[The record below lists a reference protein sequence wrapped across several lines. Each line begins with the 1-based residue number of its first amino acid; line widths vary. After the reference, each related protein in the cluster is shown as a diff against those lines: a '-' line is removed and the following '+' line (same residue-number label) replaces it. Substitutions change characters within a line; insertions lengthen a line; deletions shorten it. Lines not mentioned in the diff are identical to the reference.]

1 MENLV
6 SMLAILCA
14 VLHAVNSNCLDRM
27 SNARCKKYA
36 KYRACKY
43 RPVKMAVFC
52 PKTCGYCKDRPVCT
66 DIKCPPS
73 KICVM
78 DENGN
83 PGCRCLVECKKKFG
97 TGPVCGHNGVEYPDL
112 CDLINAECK
121 TGDYILVRKYGSC
134 VRKVTCKDR
143 EREAKLGLC
152 KSWQKMNACFD
163 HPVLMRTYCP
173 KTCGFCRQPNEPKC
187 ERSKYGCCWSAP
199 GDKSATGPYGQG
211 CGECKDA
218 PFCKYFKQG
227 CGSERASNIKVMK
240 KMCPFTCHYC
250 QPARLIGG

>member
-1 MENLV
+1 
-6 SMLAILCA
+6 
-14 VLHAVNSNCLDRM
+14 M

-134 VRKVTCKDR
+134 DSQMSQNAKDQSTAAAGVHQ
-143 EREAKLGLC
+143 EINLLLDHTGKDVVNAKMRHSASTSS
-152 KSWQKMNACFD
+152 KDVEVNA
-163 HPVLMRTYCP
+163 LQT
-173 KTCGFCRQPNEPKC
+173 
-187 ERSKYGCCWSAP
+187 SK
-199 GDKSATGPYGQG
+199 
-211 CGECKDA
+211 
-218 PFCKYFKQG
+218 
-227 CGSERASNIKVMK
+227 
-240 KMCPFTCHYC
+240 
-250 QPARLIGG
+250 